1 MVYIRSKKVKG
12 IDYAYLV
19 QSVWDH
25 KNNTSKQQIIKYLG
39 KTSNVAIEDIPEEY
53 RRDPKIITFISVYSS
68 SSSADREKLLTK
80 IREEIF
86 SLLVECNLGDL
97 IKIYEKYT
105 STFGLVNFYDKL
117 LKPVMHKIGEM
128 WEQGKLDVA
137 TEHACTN
144 TASSLIKVIN
154 EQISH
159 SNATRSQYKILICTP
174 EGELHSLVCNIIESL
189 LLSKG
194 FKVYNISP
202 SVPSESIIDYIR
214 NIEPAIIL
222 ISVSIT
228 DNLKTAERLIK
239 KIHLKF
245 HKIRIIVGGSAFN
258 NNYNNYNKEVDK
270 NYYDIKRSVV
280 LMPKTSFN
288 ELIKFIIHNSRKIID
303 NSKLV

>member
-97 IKIYEKYT
+97 IKIYEKYS
-105 STFGLVNFYDKL
+105 STFGLINFYDKL

-174 EGELHSLVCNIIESL
+174 EGELHSLVCNMIESL

-222 ISVSIT
+222 ISVTIT

-280 LMPKTSFN
+280 LMPKTSLG
-288 ELIKFIIHNSRKIID
+288 ELIKFIIRIS
-303 NSKLV
+303 

>member
-68 SSSADREKLLTK
+68 SSSADREKLVAK

-97 IKIYEKYT
+97 IKIYEKYS

-128 WEQGKLDVA
+128 WEKGKLDVA

-159 SNATRSQYKILICTP
+159 SNATRSHYKILICTP

-222 ISVSIT
+222 ISVTLT
-228 DNLKTAERLIK
+228 DNLKTVERLIK

-245 HKIRIIVGGSAFN
+245 HKICIIAGGSAFN

-280 LMPKTSFN
+280 LMPKTSFD
-288 ELIKFIIHNSRKIID
+288 ELIKFMIRNSRKIID
-303 NSKLV
+303 NSELV

>member
-68 SSSADREKLLTK
+68 SSSADREKLLAK

-97 IKIYEKYT
+97 IKIYEKYS

-128 WEQGKLDVA
+128 WEKGKLDVA

-159 SNATRSQYKILICTP
+159 SNATRSHYKILICTP

-228 DNLKTAERLIK
+228 DNLKTAERLIR

-245 HKIRIIVGGSAFN
+245 HKICIIAGGSAFN

-280 LMPKTSFN
+280 LMPKTSFD
-288 ELIKFIIHNSRKIID
+288 ELIKFMIRNSRKIID
-303 NSKLV
+303 NSELV

>member
-68 SSSADREKLLTK
+68 SSSADREKLLAK

-97 IKIYEKYT
+97 IKIYEKYS

-154 EQISH
+154 KQISH
-159 SNATRSQYKILICTP
+159 SNATRSHYKILICTP

-202 SVPSESIIDYIR
+202 SVPLESIIDYIR

-245 HKIRIIVGGSAFN
+245 HKICIIAGGSAFN

-280 LMPKTSFN
+280 LMPKTSFD
-288 ELIKFIIHNSRKIID
+288 ELIKFMIRNSRKIID
-303 NSKLV
+303 NSELV

>member
-19 QSVWDH
+19 KSVWDH

-39 KTSNVAIEDIPEEY
+39 KTSNVTIEDIPEEY

-68 SSSADREKLLTK
+68 SSSADKEKILAK
-80 IREEIF
+80 IRDEIF
-86 SLLVECNLGDL
+86 SLLVECNLEDL
-97 IKIYEKYT
+97 VKIYEKYS
-105 STFGLVNFYDKL
+105 STFGLINFYDKL

-159 SNATRSQYKILICTP
+159 SKATRSQYKILICTP

-222 ISVSIT
+222 ISVTIT

-245 HKIRIIVGGSAFN
+245 HKIHIIVGGSALN
-258 NNYNNYNKEVDK
+258 NNNINNKEVDK

-280 LMPKTSFN
+280 LIPKTSLG
-288 ELIKFIIHNSRKIID
+288 ELIKFIIRIS
-303 NSKLV
+303 